1 MTTTADLAR
10 AALAAHKAKERE
22 AQRLREEAHDTLVRA
37 ENLVVIGDM
46 LAAAAHYR
54 RAADNL
60 EKVHQ
65 LFPEQRP

>member
-1 MTTTADLAR
+1 MTTMAELAR
-10 AALAAHKAKERE
+10 DTKERE
-22 AQRLREEAHDTLVRA
+22 AQRLREEAHDTLIRA

-65 LFPEQRP
+65 LFPEARP